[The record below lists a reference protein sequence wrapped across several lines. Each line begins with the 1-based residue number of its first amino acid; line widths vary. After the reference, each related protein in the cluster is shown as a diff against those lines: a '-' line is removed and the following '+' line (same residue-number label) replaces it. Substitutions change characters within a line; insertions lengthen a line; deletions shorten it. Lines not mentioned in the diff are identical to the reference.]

1 MEFGKNENI
10 EEVNTPF
17 GAIHIVFGFNEPML
31 VAKEI
36 ATVLGFKDPKGAL
49 KYHLSNGDKAYADIN
64 VGGRTRNTAIITR
77 NGMYKLAMKTT
88 LPTAKQFCDWVAN
101 VLVQIA
107 DHGSYTIGDSPQDL
121 ILDLLGLC
129 IQTLIFCYGFK
140 ISGIYYI
147 YEVYQEVNMYA
158 PNI

>member
-77 NGMYKLAMKTT
+77 NGMYKLAMKST

-107 DHGSYTIGDSPQDL
+107 DHGSYTIGDLPQDQFANA
-121 ILDLLGLC
+121 ILNPDMNSSGE
-129 IQTLIFCYGFK
+129 Y
-140 ISGIYYI
+140 ISEEDA
-147 YEVYQEVNMYA
+147 YENANVPQSIRSHYRR
-158 PNI
+158 

>member
-31 VAKEI
+31 VEKEI

-77 NGMYKLAMKTT
+77 NGMYKLAMKST

-107 DHGSYTIGDSPQDL
+107 DHGSYTIGDLPQDQFANA
-121 ILDLLGLC
+121 ILNPDMNSSGE
-129 IQTLIFCYGFK
+129 Y
-140 ISGIYYI
+140 ISEEDA
-147 YEVYQEVNMYA
+147 YENANVPQSIRSHYRR
-158 PNI
+158 